1 MQTRNLNSHFG
12 DCYNKIKPKK
22 KITIVHIRGSL
33 QLRPQESHGWM
44 DGWIRGGPPSYSEL
58 DLASI
63 FPNTGASDTILC
75 RETKGLYCHEAFKD
89 YLSKDMKKV
98 PNNILEISI

>member
-22 KITIVHIRGSL
+22 KITIVYIRGSL

-44 DGWIRGGPPSYSEL
+44 DGWMDEGRPAQL
-58 DLASI
+58 L
-63 FPNTGASDTILC
+63 
-75 RETKGLYCHEAFKD
+75 
-89 YLSKDMKKV
+89 
-98 PNNILEISI
+98 